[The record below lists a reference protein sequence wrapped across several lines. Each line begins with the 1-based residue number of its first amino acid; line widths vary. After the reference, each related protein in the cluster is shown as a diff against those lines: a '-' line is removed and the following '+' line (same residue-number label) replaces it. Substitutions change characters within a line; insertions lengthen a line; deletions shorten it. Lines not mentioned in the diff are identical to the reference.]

1 MSNIYITSD
10 THFCH
15 IKDFLWR
22 PRGFESVEEMNETI
36 VERWNTVV
44 GERDMVYHLGDI
56 ALSDT
61 EAAIPYIKALNG
73 HIIWIRGNHD
83 SDNRIKAILDSCHNI
98 EMLSYANWNASWATV
113 LKDGKWTYYLS
124 HYPTL
129 TGNHEEWRRV
139 VNLCGHSHTQDR
151 WVDWDKMCY
160 HVEMDAH
167 NCYPIS
173 LDQIKAEIKVKREE
187 ENSLPK
193 VPTLII

>member
-1 MSNIYITSD
+1 MSELYITSD

-15 IKDFLWR
+15 VKDFLWR
-22 PRGFESVEEMNETI
+22 PRGFECVEDMNETI
-36 VERWNTVV
+36 VENWNSIIGKEDTI
-44 GERDMVYHLGDI
+44 YHLGDI
-56 ALSDT
+56 CLTDT
-61 EAAIPYIKALNG
+61 EAAIPYIQRLNG

-83 SDNRIKAILDSCHNI
+83 SDNRIHDVLESCHNVK
-98 EMLSYANWNASWATV
+98 MVSDNWNTAWATV
-113 LKDGKWTYYLS
+113 LQDGKWRYYLS

-167 NCYPIS
+167 DCYPVSI
-173 LDQIKAEIKVKREE
+173 DQIKVEIKVKRMEQS
-187 ENSLPK
+187 NIFN
-193 VPTLII
+193 T

>member
-15 IKDFLWR
+15 VKDFLWR

-129 TGNHEEWRRV
+129 TGNHEEWRKV

-167 NCYPIS
+167 DCYPIS
-173 LDQIKAEIKVKREE
+173 LDQVKAEIKVKREE